1 LPGPEGRPVGALL
14 PIDASSPDEE
24 IKMTTT
30 SLKQKN
36 PSLLQRV
43 RDRFRRDYDQ
53 SKPTS
58 PQALSLTLALRRLWA
73 DHVIWTRE
81 YVVAAIAD
89 APDAGAVAGRL
100 LKNQEDL
107 GNAVVP
113 FYGQAAGTK
122 LTDLLKEHIMIA
134 VDLVAAAK
142 NGDQAKFSQADAAW
156 DRNAANIASFLA
168 SANPNWPEKDVADL
182 LGQHLTLTK
191 SEAVARLKG
200 NWEDDIEAFDQI
212 FTEILTVADVL
223 AAGIIKQFPKKF

>member
-1 LPGPEGRPVGALL
+1 VHPL
-14 PIDASSPDEE
+14 PIDASLSHEE
-24 IKMTTT
+24 IKMVTTAV
-30 SLKQKN
+30 KN

-58 PQALSLTLALRRLWA
+58 PKALSLTLALRRLWA

-89 APDAGAVAGRL
+89 APDAGTVAGRL
-100 LKNQEDL
+100 LKNQEDI

-113 FYGQAAGTK
+113 FYGEAAGRK
-122 LTDLLKEHIMIA
+122 LTELLKEHVMIA
-134 VDLVAAAK
+134 VDLVGAAK
-142 NGDQAKFSQADAAW
+142 SGDQAKFAQADSAW
-156 DRNAANIASFLA
+156 DRNAASIASFLA

-182 LGQHLTLTK
+182 LSQHLALTK
-191 SEAVARLKG
+191 NEAVARLKG
-200 NWEDDIEAFDQI
+200 HWEDDVEAFDQI

-223 AAGIIKQFPKKF
+223 AAGIVKQFPKKF

>member
-1 LPGPEGRPVGALL
+1 MGAVS
-14 PIDASSPDEE
+14 IGASPPREE
-24 IKMTTT
+24 LNMTTT
-30 SLKQKN
+30 SLKPKS

-43 RDRFRRDYDQ
+43 LDHFRRDHDL

-58 PQALSLTLALRRLWA
+58 PEALSLTLALRRLWA

-100 LKNQEDL
+100 LKNQEDI

-113 FYGQAAGTK
+113 FYGEAAGSR
-122 LTDLLKEHIMIA
+122 LTELLKEHVMIA
-134 VDLVAAAK
+134 VDLIAAAK
-142 NGDQAKFSQADAAW
+142 SGEQAKFAKADAAW

-168 SANPNWPEKDVADL
+168 GANPNWPEKDVADL

-191 SEAVARLKG
+191 NEAVARLEG
-200 NWEDDIEAFDQI
+200 NWENDIEAFDQI

-223 AAGIIKQFPKKF
+223 AAGIVKQFPDRF

>member
-1 LPGPEGRPVGALL
+1 
-14 PIDASSPDEE
+14 
-24 IKMTTT
+24 MTTAT
-30 SLKQKN
+30 SLKPK

-43 RDRFRRDYDQ
+43 RERFRREHDL

-89 APDAGAVAGRL
+89 APDAGTVAGRL
-100 LKNQEDL
+100 LKNQEDS

-113 FYGQAAGTK
+113 FYGEAAGSR
-122 LTDLLKEHIMIA
+122 LTELLKEHVMIA
-134 VDLVAAAK
+134 VDLIAAAK
-142 NGDQAKFSQADAAW
+142 TGDQAKFARADSAW

-168 SANPNWPEKDVADL
+168 GANPNWPEKDVADL
-182 LGQHLTLTK
+182 LGQHLALTK
-191 SEAVARLKG
+191 NEAVARLKS
-200 NWEDDIEAFDQI
+200 NWEDDIQAFDEI

-223 AAGIIKQFPKKF
+223 AAGIVKQFPDRF